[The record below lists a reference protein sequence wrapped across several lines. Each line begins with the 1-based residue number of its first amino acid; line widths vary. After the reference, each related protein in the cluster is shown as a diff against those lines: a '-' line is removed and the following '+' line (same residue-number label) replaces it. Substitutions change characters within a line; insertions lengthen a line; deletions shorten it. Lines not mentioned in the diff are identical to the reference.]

1 MDVKQEKIGN
11 VILDYTDYP
20 GEDFYSEGSDEDRLL
35 EIVKE
40 HTDKE
45 FNRIIAEERRWSTLY
60 HLSHLRGNIVDFL
73 PIQPHEKVLEVGA
86 GCGAITGVLA
96 KKAKKVTCI
105 ELSRKRSLINA
116 Y

>member
-45 FNRIIAEERRWSTLY
+45 FNRIIPCTIY
-60 HLSHLRGNIVDFL
+60 H
-73 PIQPHEKVLEVGA
+73 
-86 GCGAITGVLA
+86 T
-96 KKAKKVTCI
+96 
-105 ELSRKRSLINA
+105 
-116 Y
+116 